1 MYQYQQGTNPLES
14 ETLMDPIKV
23 IIHTSTSTNT
33 TSTTEQTV
41 SVSQPVPVRKT
52 REVRFKVYVLKMNKT
67 QLIHWFNNRIQHAP
81 EWNKAG
87 ATEKFNRQ
95 LAILEKQEAEAVA
108 KAKRAKYN
116 EEYSFPNYI
125 GNFFDDMMQL
135 SLNDLINK
143 APVLLE
149 KAIAAKKEKE
159 IKQAQEAVLE
169 AQAEAQEAAQEAQAK
184 IQALKIAAMDKILE
198 VQSL

>member
-1 MYQYQQGTNPLES
+1 
-14 ETLMDPIKV
+14 MDPIKV

-125 GNFFDDMMQL
+125 GNFFDDMMRL

-169 AQAEAQEAAQEAQAK
+169 AQAEAQEAQAK

-198 VQSL
+198 IQSL